1 MKQIFMEQL
10 EKEEMSKSSAEGI
23 NDNEYWAEQAKWQE
37 LYEKSEKDRHEK
49 EAELLNTVYMLKSK
63 GQELYR
69 TMGTESYVLR
79 CALFDAEK
87 DIYKLTNKCKVEQK
101 TLDQWLNEV
110 ARLKSA

>member
-1 MKQIFMEQL
+1 MNSYENEIMEIIPGETPRQ
-10 EKEEMSKSSAEGI
+10 KFDYIKSLMWENSP
-23 NDNEYWAEQAKWQE
+23 
-37 LYEKSEKDRHEK
+37 EK

-79 CALFDAEK
+79 CALFDAEN

>member
-1 MKQIFMEQL
+1 MNSYENEMMEIIPGETPRQ
-10 EKEEMSKSSAEGI
+10 KFDYIKSLMWENSP
-23 NDNEYWAEQAKWQE
+23 
-37 LYEKSEKDRHEK
+37 EK

-63 GQELYR
+63 GEELYR
-69 TMGTESYVLR
+69 SMGTESYVLR

-87 DIYKLTNKCKVEQK
+87 DIYKLTNKCKKEQK

>member
-1 MKQIFMEQL
+1 MNSYENEIMEIIPGETPKQKFDYI
-10 EKEEMSKSSAEGI
+10 KSLMWENSP
-23 NDNEYWAEQAKWQE
+23 
-37 LYEKSEKDRHEK
+37 EK